1 MKYES
6 KEQELARSKNRRKIE
21 NSRKREKGVAITASE
36 KRERFDKCTQVCY
49 IARMARNVKSQ
60 I

>member
-1 MKYES
+1 MK
-6 KEQELARSKNRRKIE
+6 ARSKNWLGARTGGRLKK
-21 NSRKREKGVAITASE
+21 SRKREEGVAITASE

>member
-1 MKYES
+1 MK
-6 KEQELARSKNRRKIE
+6 ARSKSGKKIE
-21 NSRKREKGVAITASE
+21 NSRKREKGVAIAASE
-36 KRERFDKCTQVCY
+36 KRERFDKCTHVFY

>member
-1 MKYES
+1 MK
-6 KEQELARSKNRRKIE
+6 ARSKNRRTIE

-49 IARMARNVKSQ
+49 IAKIARNVKSQ
-60 I
+60 SIN